1 MQPES
6 EKVFL
11 WKRWVTQDLRSGQE
25 WTSPNKMKWKAHKGD
40 GSMPG
45 TEQWEHRLWRGKEDE
60 CVWGN
65 RSGRKP
71 EWLSAGRDKKVVQ
84 VRQDRY
90 LQTAAAMHIMLA
102 MLRIQ
107 KKNNNWPFLCLFAW
121 LHQVLAAAC
130 WMFDL
135 HLWHA
140 GSLAMACERSVA
152 ACELQLPDQGSN
164 PGPLNWEHRVLATG
178 PPGKSPGCWFLS
190 YAQLIATEMILF
202 VLFEDVFGRK
212 VENLWSRGKGDTLSI
227 CPQIQERNEVAWE
240 EVVVQKWMKWKNNP

>member
-90 LQTAAAMHIMLA
+90 LQTAEAMHIMLA
-102 MLRIQ
+102 MLMIQ
-107 KKNNNWPFLCLFAW
+107 KKKQQLTLPLFI
-121 LHQVLAAAC
+121 C
-130 WMFDL
+130 
-135 HLWHA
+135 
-140 GSLAMACERSVA
+140 
-152 ACELQLPDQGSN
+152 
-164 PGPLNWEHRVLATG
+164 LAT
-178 PPGKSPGCWFLS
+178 PGLS
-190 YAQLIATEMILF
+190 CGMLDVWSSF
-202 VLFEDVFGRK
+202 VACGIFSYGM
-212 VENLWSRGKGDTLSI
+212 WTLS
-227 CPQIQERNEVAWE
+227 CSMWAPVAWPGIKPRPPQLGTQSLSHWTTR
-240 EVVVQKWMKWKNNP
+240 EVPRMLVFILCSVDSHWNDFICAFWRCLWLKSGESVEQG